1 MKNKKAAVFIL
12 LGQSNAV
19 GHAVPMAEED
29 IIKTPLKNVFGLDRE
44 HNQSFHNKTLAWSG
58 YTSFG
63 MNLAEEQD
71 NTYSIANCLASD
83 WQKHIDSGN
92 EYNLPDL
99 YIIQIAIGAQGVTP
113 KYMWYPER
121 EKVLIPGR
129 LGKVN
134 ISLFPFSK
142 HIFSLVDESFK
153 AMGKEYEIIGL
164 HWRGGESDLSLDS
177 RYLKENLF
185 GIYLKLIDTY
195 NELLNFPPIVLHKIA
210 CYDCMKE
217 RDSTGLQF
225 NNLEYTNSLFDKL
238 VKEYSNVTVFDPC
251 DLSQYIPETRGNGL
265 FKDDMIHFTPE
276 VNKEFSNSILCDYI
290 EKYKKG
296 E

>member
-19 GHAVPMAEED
+19 GHAVPMTEED
-29 IIKTPLKNVFGLDRE
+29 TINTPLKNVFGLSRE
-44 HNQSFHNKTLAWSG
+44 CNQSFHNKTLTWSG
-58 YTSFG
+58 YTSHG
-63 MNLAEEQD
+63 MNLAEKQD
-71 NTYSIANCLASD
+71 NTYSIANCLAAD

-92 EYNLPDL
+92 EYGLPDL
-99 YIIQIAIGAQGVTP
+99 YIIQIAIGAQGVTE

-121 EKVLIPGR
+121 EEILIPGE

-142 HIFSLVDESFK
+142 HIFSLLDESFK
-153 AMGKEYEIIGL
+153 AMDKEYEIIGL
-164 HWRGGESDLSLDS
+164 HWRGGESDLALNSE
-177 RYLKENLF
+177 YLKEKLF
-185 GIYLKLIDTY
+185 GIYSKLIDTY
-195 NELLNFPPIVLHKIA
+195 NELLNFPPIVLHKIV

-217 RDSTGLQF
+217 RDSTGMRL
-225 NNLEYTNSLFDKL
+225 NNLEYTNLMYNKF
-238 VKEYSNVTVFDPC
+238 VKKYKNVTVFDPC

-265 FKDDMIHFTPE
+265 FKSDMIHFTPK

-290 EKYKKG
+290 EKCKKG